1 MLATIKYHEILD
13 AFVLI
18 FRYNLALICKQIGI
32 FTFSIRHRNC
42 FDFMLH
48 KIYDGF
54 FSETRQILQT

>member
-1 MLATIKYHEILD
+1 MPNGQPFILGRIIL
-13 AFVLI
+13 LI
-18 FRYNLALICKQIGI
+18 L
-32 FTFSIRHRNC
+32 RNC